1 MINIY
6 VTNIF
11 EKVKKN
17 NDTLALN
24 NNITTY
30 KCNDFFIG
38 GNRVDMKKSQSIGYT
53 FESYSIVLDGAIYN
67 KKELQSA
74 LSVDS
79 TTDEFLIIKAYSSW
93 GLEAFNKINGVFSL
107 VIYDSTRNEVICA
120 RDKLGVKP
128 LYYEWNGGDF
138 QICSRLKQI
147 SFENKQLSE
156 VAVSAYLSCGYIPS
170 PYTIFEGIKKLQ
182 PGCILRID
190 LHKNTKEIISYWKL
204 AACKKELLNYEEA
217 TAKVHELLKDAVK
230 IRIEE
235 DKNFSCFLS
244 GGIDSALVTAIASK
258 LTTKKIKTFTVGF
271 EEAEYDESA
280 VAQQFSDILGTQHNV
295 ETLTKD
301 KFIGLLPKFIEAYDE
316 PFADSSALPS
326 LLLNSTAVKN
336 SPIAL
341 AGDGGDECF
350 LGYEHFDSVV
360 KFKRLERIPNLVRII
375 IAAIL
380 PSSSRFKAIL
390 SIPNEYK
397 FIERI
402 FIGNLDLLKNKNTEW
417 LDTFYS
423 GYKQL
428 STNGIQ
434 KAADLNIQLS
444 LENDSNIK
452 VERASRAY
460 GLQVRSPFLDYRI
473 VELARNLPV
482 EFRFS
487 DGIRKKILRDILE
500 IYIPRD
506 VFEQPKKGF
515 SIPLADW
522 LRTVLKND
530 IEKQLND
537 TVLNNIPNLDVK
549 KFKKMMTL
557 HFEKKHDYSAFIWR
571 VYVLVLW
578 KNFNEVE

>member
-11 EKVKKN
+11 EKVKKI
-17 NDTLALN
+17 NDTRALD
-24 NNITTY
+24 NNIKAY
-30 KCNDFFIG
+30 KVHNIFMG
-38 GNRVDMKKSQSIGYT
+38 GSRVDMKKSESIGYT
-53 FESYSIVLDGAIYN
+53 FENYSIVLDGAIYN

-79 TTDEFLIIKAYSSW
+79 TNDEFLIIKAYSSW
-93 GLEAFNKINGVFSL
+93 GLEAFNKINGIFSL
-107 VIYDSTRNEVICA
+107 VIYDSARNEVICA

-128 LYYEWNGGDF
+128 LYYEWNGGNF

-147 SFENKQLSE
+147 SFENKKLSE
-156 VAVSAYLSCGYIPS
+156 VAVSAYLSCGYVPS
-170 PYTIFEGIKKLQ
+170 PYTIFEGIKKLR

-280 VAQQFSDILGTQHNV
+280 VAQQFSDILGTEHSI
-295 ETLTKD
+295 EILTKE

-326 LLLNSTAVKN
+326 LLLNSATKKR
-336 SPIAL
+336 STIAL
-341 AGDGGDECF
+341 AGDGGDESF
-350 LGYEHFDSVV
+350 LGYKHFDSVV
-360 KFKRLERIPNLVRII
+360 KFKKIESIPYSIRII
-375 IAAIL
+375 IAMLL
-380 PSSSRFKAIL
+380 PSSSRFKTIF
-390 SIPNEYK
+390 SIPNKYK

-402 FIGNLDLLKNKNTEW
+402 FIGNLELLNNKNTEW
-417 LDTFYS
+417 LNIFYTD
-423 GYKQL
+423 YKKL
-428 STNGIQ
+428 SESEIQ

-444 LENDSNIK
+444 LENDSLVK
-452 VERASRAY
+452 VERASRTY

-506 VFEQPKKGF
+506 IFEQPKKGF

-537 TVLNNIPNLDVK
+537 TALNNIPNLDVK

-557 HFEKKHDYSAFIWR
+557 HFEKKYDYSAFIWR